1 MCDKIIKRHIAQV
14 NKAIKTGNINEV
26 KKVLNRCVENQERN
40 DRYRPVQ
47 KTVYLDKT
55 IKNNSG
61 SSYTVGDIIYKSL
74 VDKSETPEKILLRKE
89 LYLKLIKFL
98 GALDFEIVIL
108 RAIDI
113 RTYSEIAKELGLSDK
128 TVKSHYKKSIERLRN
143 FAYLIKPSTQL

>member
-1 MCDKIIKRHIAQV
+1 MGDKIIKRYIAQV
-14 NKAIKTGNINEV
+14 NKAIRTGNINEV

-40 DRYRPVQ
+40 DRYRPVRQ
-47 KTVYLDKT
+47 AISLDET
-55 IKNNSG
+55 IKNFSG
-61 SSYTVGDIIYKSL
+61 SSNTVGDFIYKSL
-74 VDKSETPEKILLRKE
+74 IDKSETPEKVLLRKE

-128 TVKSHYKKSIERLRN
+128 TVKSHYKKSIKKLRN
-143 FAYLIKPSTQL
+143 FDYLINYMS

>member
-1 MCDKIIKRHIAQV
+1 MGDKIIKRHIAQI

-74 VDKSETPEKILLRKE
+74 VDKSETPETVLLRKE

-98 GALDFEIVIL
+98 EALDFEIVIL

-143 FAYLIKPSTQL
+143 FAYLINYMS

>member
-74 VDKSETPEKILLRKE
+74 VDKSETTEKILLRKE

-143 FAYLIKPSTQL
+143 FAYLINYMS

>member
-1 MCDKIIKRHIAQV
+1 MGDKIINRYIAQI
-14 NKAIKTGNINEV
+14 NKAIKTGNINEIR
-26 KKVLNRCVENQERN
+26 KILNRCVENQERN
-40 DRYRPVQ
+40 DRYRPVRQ
-47 KTVYLDKT
+47 AVSLDKT

-143 FAYLIKPSTQL
+143 FAYLINYMS

>member
-1 MCDKIIKRHIAQV
+1 MGDKIIKRHISQI

-98 GALDFEIVIL
+98 GTLDFEIVIL

-143 FAYLIKPSTQL
+143 FAYLINYMS

>member
-1 MCDKIIKRHIAQV
+1 MGDKIIKRYIAQV
-14 NKAIKTGNINEV
+14 NKAIRTGNINEV

-40 DRYRPVQ
+40 DRYRPVRQ
-47 KTVYLDKT
+47 AISLDET
-55 IKNNSG
+55 IKNYSG
-61 SSYTVGDIIYKSL
+61 SSITVGDIIYKSL
-74 VDKSETPEKILLRKE
+74 VDKSETPETVLLRKE

-128 TVKSHYKKSIERLRN
+128 TVKSHYKKSIKKLRN
-143 FAYLIKPSTQL
+143 FDYLINYMS

>member
-1 MCDKIIKRHIAQV
+1 MGDKIIKRHIAQV

-40 DRYRPVQ
+40 DRYRPVRQ
-47 KTVYLDKT
+47 AVSLDKT

-61 SSYTVGDIIYKSL
+61 SSYTVGDFIYKSL
-74 VDKSETPEKILLRKE
+74 VDKSETPEKVLLRKE

-98 GALDFEIVIL
+98 EALDFEIVIL

-128 TVKSHYKKSIERLRN
+128 TVKSHYKKSIKKLRN
-143 FAYLIKPSTQL
+143 FDYLINYMS

>member
-1 MCDKIIKRHIAQV
+1 MGDKIINRYIAQI
-14 NKAIKTGNINEV
+14 NKAIKTGNINEIR
-26 KKVLNRCVENQERN
+26 KILNRCVENQERN

-74 VDKSETPEKILLRKE
+74 VDKSETPETVLLRKE

-98 GALDFEIVIL
+98 GVLDFEIVIL
-108 RAIDI
+108 MAIDI
-113 RTYSEIAKELGLSDK
+113 RTYSEVAKELGLSDK

-143 FAYLIKPSTQL
+143 FAYLINYMS

>member
-143 FAYLIKPSTQL
+143 FAYLINYMS

>member
-1 MCDKIIKRHIAQV
+1 MGDKIIKRYIAQV

-40 DRYRPVQ
+40 DRYRPVRQ
-47 KTVYLDKT
+47 AISLDET
-55 IKNNSG
+55 IKNFSG
-61 SSYTVGDIIYKSL
+61 SSNTVGDFIYKSL
-74 VDKSETPEKILLRKE
+74 IDKSETPEKVLLRKE

-128 TVKSHYKKSIERLRN
+128 TVKSHYKKSIKKLRN
-143 FAYLIKPSTQL
+143 FDYLINYMS

>member
-1 MCDKIIKRHIAQV
+1 MGDKIIKRHIAQI

-98 GALDFEIVIL
+98 GTLDFEIVIL
-108 RAIDI
+108 RAINI

-143 FAYLIKPSTQL
+143 FAYLINYMS

>member
-1 MCDKIIKRHIAQV
+1 MSDKIIKRHIAQV

-47 KTVYLDKT
+47 KTVYLDNT

-128 TVKSHYKKSIERLRN
+128 TVKSHYKKSIKKLRN
-143 FAYLIKPSTQL
+143 FYYLINYMS

>member
-1 MCDKIIKRHIAQV
+1 MGDKIIKRHIAQV

-47 KTVYLDKT
+47 KTVYLDNT

-143 FAYLIKPSTQL
+143 FDYLINYMS

>member
-1 MCDKIIKRHIAQV
+1 MGDKIIKRHIAQI

-98 GALDFEIVIL
+98 GTLDFEIVIL

-143 FAYLIKPSTQL
+143 FAYLINYMS